1 MAYERIKRPK
11 GAVYHYTKRENLDGI
26 RKDGRLAVSGT
37 GNAGCAAVWRIRSG

>member
-26 RKDGRLAVSGT
+26 RKDGRL
-37 GNAGCAAVWRIRSG
+37 RRRSFWIWQRNSAF